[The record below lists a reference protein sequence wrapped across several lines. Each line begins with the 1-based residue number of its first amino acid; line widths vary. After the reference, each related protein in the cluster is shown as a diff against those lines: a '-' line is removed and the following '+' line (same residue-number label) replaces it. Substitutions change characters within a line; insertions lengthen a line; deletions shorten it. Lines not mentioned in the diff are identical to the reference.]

1 MPIDG
6 GGIQILLCI
15 GQSHLTTIID
25 GYGPLAEGFLEVFAI
40 VQLDAAVGHAAY
52 DVGFAGNVFAD
63 REVGTAGIVG
73 GSHLFFQRTRCV

>member
-40 VQLDAAVGHAAY
+40 LHLDAAVGHATY
-52 DVGFAGNVFAD
+52 DVGFTGNVFAD
-63 REVGTAGIVG
+63 RNVGTAGIVG
-73 GSHLFFQRTRCV
+73 GSHLLLQRTRGV